1 MYVFLLMY
9 MNETAGEI
17 LFGQTSM
24 LISMF
29 CFLFLFFKPSVIFI
43 MIRENN
49 HKYVSA
55 LGYHFSTVHHYPRL
69 IKDNHIAAIEIH
81 KEMLIEKYASEF
93 NYETIKDNVIQ
104 YNGFSVL
111 GYDDQKALSIFSN
124 QINDGLKLKSTYITN
139 ILKCV
144 PPGDKPK
151 NNELI
156 NCSNYFIQ
164 ELNNLKNLAVIVA
177 LGKVAFDNC
186 LKIYKKKF
194 KINKKF
200 QFKHSKNYLLPD
212 NKTLIACYHPSPRNV
227 NTKVVTTA
235 MINKL
240 FRKAKRIAKF

>member
-1 MYVFLLMY
+1 MNIKFKKLNKTIVKCKKCPRLSNFIKKISLEKRKQNINEKYWGKPVTGFGDLNAKLMIIGLAPAAHGG
-9 MNETAGEI
+9 TRTGRAFTGDKS
-17 LFGQTSM
+17 GD
-24 LISMF
+24 
-29 CFLFLFFKPSVIFI
+29 FLFKSLYKVGIS
-43 MIRENN
+43 NQN
-49 HKYVSA
+49 
-55 LGYHFSTVHHYPRL
+55 
-69 IKDNHIAAIEIH
+69 
-81 KEMLIEKYASEF
+81 
-93 NYETIKDNVIQ
+93 
-104 YNGFSVL
+104 
-111 GYDDQKALSIFSN
+111 FSN

-240 FRKAKRIAKF
+240 FRKAKRTAKF